1 MTNPHDDDENW
12 KSLLIACC
20 IRFGAYYHC
29 IESLCETSSRKEE
42 CMERETVKGMEPNV
56 QCITREGRE
65 EHKQLLVEGAMDDL
79 SIFQNKAPVIYK
91 ISSVPIDECSQR

>member
-1 MTNPHDDDENW
+1 
-12 KSLLIACC
+12 
-20 IRFGAYYHC
+20 
-29 IESLCETSSRKEE
+29 
-42 CMERETVKGMEPNV
+42 MERETVKGMEPNV

-91 ISSVPIDECSQR
+91 ISSVAVDECSQR